1 MTGLENKRKI
11 YLDNAATTPL
21 REEVKSRMMELLE
34 GPHGN
39 PSSTHQF
46 GRKSKIVLEE
56 ARKYVARALNCTGNE
71 VVFTSGGTE
80 ADNMALLCS
89 VRDLGVKRIITSPI
103 EHHAVLHTAEALAKN
118 YQIRLE
124 FVDLSENGVVN
135 LNHLEELLA
144 EDVPTLVSLMHG
156 NNEVGNLLDLK
167 SVGSMCRAHN
177 AYFHTDTVQTI
188 GHYELDL
195 KELDIDF
202 LAASAHKFYGPKG
215 TGFLYINHRIKVW
228 PFVEGGAQ
236 ERNMRGGTEN
246 ILGIGGLHKALE
258 LSLENMKSENEH
270 ILGLKKYMVEKLR
283 SEMSA
288 VEFNGLSAD
297 FDNSLCGV
305 LSARFPHFPKEN
317 MHLFTLDMQGIAVS
331 GGSACTSGSQQGSH
345 VIRAIHPE
353 NEFPVIRFS
362 FGKDNTTEELDYVVE
377 VLRKIEEAPV
387 KAV

>member
-1 MTGLENKRKI
+1 MENKRKI

-21 REEVKSRMMELLE
+21 REEVKIRMMELLD

-39 PSSTHQF
+39 ASSTHQF
-46 GRKSKIVLEE
+46 GRKSKIVVEE
-56 ARKYVARALNCTGNE
+56 ARKFVAKSLNCTGNE
-71 VVFTSGGTE
+71 IVFTSGGTE
-80 ADNMALLCS
+80 ADNTALHCA
-89 VRDLGVKRIITSPI
+89 VRDLGVKRIVTSPV

-118 YQIRLE
+118 YHIRLE
-124 FVDLSENGVVN
+124 FVDLKESGEVD
-135 LNHLEELLA
+135 LDHLEELLK

-167 SVGSMCRAHN
+167 TVGSLCRKHN

-215 TGFLYINHRIKVW
+215 TGFLYINHRIKIW

-246 ILGIGGLHKALE
+246 ILGIGGMHKALQ
-258 LSLENMKSENEH
+258 LSLEKREEENEH
-270 ILGLKKYMVEKLR
+270 ILDLKKYMVEKLR
-283 SEMSA
+283 NEIEG
-288 VEFNGLSAD
+288 VEFNGQSVD
-297 FDNSLCGV
+297 FENSLFSV
-305 LSARFPHFPKEN
+305 LSARFPSFPKEN
-317 MHLFTLDMQGIAVS
+317 MHLFTLDMEGIAVS

-345 VIRAIHPE
+345 VIRAIHPD
-353 NEFPVIRFS
+353 NECPVIRFS
-362 FGKDNTTEELDYVVE
+362 FGKDNTHEEIDYVVE
-377 VLRKIEEAPV
+377 VLKKI
-387 KAV
+387 AVQDKVG